1 MCTFTCKKNVE
12 KGLLYR
18 VVSIAIRMSLPQQ
31 MSLPRHKFMFQLFYG
46 KFVVEMAVSIYWE
59 I

>member
-1 MCTFTCKKNVE
+1 MWKKVY
-12 KGLLYR
+12 LYR

-31 MSLPRHKFMFQLFYG
+31 MSLPQHKFMFQLFYG

-59 I
+59 V